1 MSAKT
6 VQHMKD
12 RWFSQKAIEIQGY
25 ADTHNSK
32 HFYQAVRT
40 LYGPQPADTS
50 PLLSADGTELI
61 TDKPGILDRWAEHF
75 ESVLNRPSSFS
86 IEAINRLPQTPTD
99 TTLDNPPSATETEK
113 ATKQMSTGKAPG
125 VDAIPAE
132 IYKSAGPTTIQKLTE
147 LFLSMWEKETIPQD
161 LKDASIVHLYKRKG
175 NIQSLERSLHAYC

>member
-1 MSAKT
+1 
-6 VQHMKD
+6 MKD